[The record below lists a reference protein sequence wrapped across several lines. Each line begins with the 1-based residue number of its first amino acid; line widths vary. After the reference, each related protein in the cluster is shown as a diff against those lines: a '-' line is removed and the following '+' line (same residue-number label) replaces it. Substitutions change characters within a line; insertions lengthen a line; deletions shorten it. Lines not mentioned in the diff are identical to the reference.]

1 MSADDQTLSALQGD
15 RQLDESMSNE
25 IKLFSDGITE
35 TLKRQLEKY
44 LTGILSAPTPALFEA
59 TKYAPLNNMAAEGT
73 LGMVDAQ
80 LRRAPNAQI
89 DLISAKVKSIKNGTV
104 QWVRSQSPEIR
115 RKIVR
120 SAVKQKR
127 TAMLEQKQRK
137 AHVLHVLNQ
146 RLYEAVQKQ
155 AIKKTREM
163 EKEVSPFIEKGE
175 NLTIDDME
183 EKYPDIEPDVANR
196 ASQMC
201 SDPSSITG
209 LDLSHLWFDEDKCQW
224 DLYCGSVCDV
234 KVSKRKNK
242 QKETIITHTYT
253 IEYWLPGCPEDSHK
267 SLLTLT
273 QLVADVILG
282 DLVFT

>member
-1 MSADDQTLSALQGD
+1 MS
-15 RQLDESMSNE
+15 EE

-35 TLKRQLEKY
+35 LLKRQLEKY
-44 LTGILSAPTPALFEA
+44 LTGALSAPTPALFQA
-59 TKYAPLNNMAAEGT
+59 TENAPLNNMGAEGT

-89 DLISAKVKSIKNGTV
+89 DLISAKVKSIKNHTV
-104 QWVRSQSPEIR
+104 QWVRYQSPKTR
-115 RKIVR
+115 RQIVR
-120 SAVKQKR
+120 SAVSQRR
-127 TAMLEQKQRK
+127 TVMLEQMRRK
-137 AHVLHVLNQ
+137 KHVLHVLNQ

-163 EKEVSPFIEKGE
+163 EKEVSPFIEKGQ
-175 NLTIDDME
+175 NLTTDDIE
-183 EKYPDIEPDVANR
+183 EKYPEIEPDVANR

-201 SDPSSITG
+201 SNPNSIKG
-209 LDLSHLWFDEDKCQW
+209 LDLSHLWFDEDNCQW
-224 DLYCGSVCDV
+224 DLYCGSVCDL

-242 QKETIITHTYT
+242 QKETVTTYTYT